1 MKLKPYSYSL
11 FFDFIES
18 YLPSGFLRVNP
29 EDPVMLRLEQVM
41 EENDQYFQVFD
52 LGQMQFLFTSNGI
65 TRIFGISPNEIN
77 PGHYTQLI
85 HPDDEDRLGQ
95 ARSRVYKMEKEIFK
109 AQKGSALTSYSL
121 RLLNPSGEYMNLF
134 VQDYMFYSPVPHKAV
149 FLIQVITKIDW
160 FTFRKNGFHHYAG
173 TDLSLFRFPDESL
186 LKIGSPYSTR
196 EFEIIKLIE
205 AGCSSKQ
212 IAEKLFLSVFTVNTH
227 RANILEKSGKAT
239 ISDLIYGLKEEG
251 LL

>member
-1 MKLKPYSYSL
+1 MRLKPYSYSL

-18 YLPSGFLRVNP
+18 YLPSGFLNINP
-29 EDPVMLRLEQVM
+29 DDPIILRLDELM

-52 LGQMQFLFTSNGI
+52 LGQMHFLFTSNGI
-65 TRIFGISPNEIN
+65 KRIFGISPKEIN

-95 ARSRVYKMEKEIFK
+95 ARSRVYKMEKEIFMAK
-109 AQKGSALTSYSL
+109 KGSALTSYSL
-121 RLLNPSGEYMNLF
+121 RLLNPSGEYMNLL
-134 VQDYMFYSPVPHKAV
+134 VQDYMFYSPIPRKAV

-196 EFEIIKLIE
+196 EFEIIRLIE

-212 IAEKLFLSVFTVNTH
+212 IAEKLFLSVLTVNTH

-239 ISDLIYGLKEEG
+239 ISDLIYELKGQG